1 MRDTLPVVRELE
13 SERENVLDALSD
25 NDGSSLSLNDHSRD
39 SEDDFV
45 EEAVLVDEGDEE
57 MLMVADWERLGLMER
72 DRSADPL
79 IVAGKLAE
87 GEPSDVTEAEWER
100 DSETLGLV
108 LRLNVALWVTLL
120 ERL

>member
-1 MRDTLPVVRELE
+1 MVLELE
-13 SERENVLDALSD
+13 SEREKVLDKLSD
-25 NDGSSLSLNDHSRD
+25 NDGSSLPLNDHSRD
-39 SEDDFV
+39 SDEDLV
-45 EEAVLVDEGDEE
+45 EEAVLVDEADEE

-79 IVAGKLAE
+79 VVAGKLAE